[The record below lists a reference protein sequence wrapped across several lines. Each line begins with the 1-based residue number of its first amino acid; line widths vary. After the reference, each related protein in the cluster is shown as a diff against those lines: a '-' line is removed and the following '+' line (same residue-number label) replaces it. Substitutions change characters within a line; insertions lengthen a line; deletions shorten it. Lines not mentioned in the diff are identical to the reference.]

1 MAAITFQ
8 GYFNPI
14 FSQITTFPR
23 IVFSSLSIN
32 LIGFRVSLNFFQFTC
47 ILNSTSMFTCKT
59 LPVKHLLSVLPFP
72 SQCSLLIPLKT
83 SENFWF
89 SDVSRGIKRE
99 HWKEKVSGVINTWN
113 DFIITK
119 INDYKILQ
127 NFSGLLFKNE
137 NNITLE

>member
-1 MAAITFQ
+1 MS
-8 GYFNPI
+8 P
-14 FSQITTFPR
+14 
-23 IVFSSLSIN
+23 
-32 LIGFRVSLNFFQFTC
+32 
-47 ILNSTSMFTCKT
+47 
-59 LPVKHLLSVLPFP
+59 
-72 SQCSLLIPLKT
+72 LIPLKT

-99 HWKEKVSGVINTWN
+99 HWKEKVLGVINTWN

-119 INDYKILQ
+119 INDYKILE